1 MKRHEVINRMWN
13 AAKECI
19 EACNAD
25 GKCTLTFFALLEK
38 CKSKVPEIAVLADI
52 QGLNLGEALFYS
64 LLREWLMLYDTTVL
78 YVTGFSD
85 IAYMLLKHLFEE
97 EYFTQ
102 VFTSAGSL
110 MKCMLSL
117 KSNEIEVC
125 PFYNERAQDFIAL
138 YKAIASRTQIS
149 LMS

>member
-1 MKRHEVINRMWN
+1 MKRHEVINCMWN

-19 EACNAD
+19 EECNAN
-25 GKCTLTFFALLEK
+25 GKCTLTFFSLLEK
-38 CKSKVPEIAVLADI
+38 CKSKVPEVAVLADI
-52 QGLNLGEALFYS
+52 QDFNLGEALFYS
-64 LLREWLMLYDTTVL
+64 LLREWLMLYDTTVF

-85 IAYMLLKHLFEE
+85 VAYMLLKHLFEE
-97 EYFTQ
+97 EDFTQ
-102 VFTSAGSL
+102 VFTSSGSL
-110 MKCMLSL
+110 INCVLSL

-125 PFYNERAQDFIAL
+125 SLFNERAQDFIAL

>member
-1 MKRHEVINRMWN
+1 MWN

-19 EACNAD
+19 EECNAN
-25 GKCTLTFFALLEK
+25 GKCTLTFFSLLEK
-38 CKSKVPEIAVLADI
+38 CKSKVPEVAVLADI
-52 QGLNLGEALFYS
+52 QDFNLGEALFYS
-64 LLREWLMLYDTTVL
+64 LLREWLMLYDTTVF

-85 IAYMLLKHLFEE
+85 VAYMLLKHLFEE
-97 EYFTQ
+97 EDFTQ
-102 VFTSAGSL
+102 VFTSSGSL
-110 MKCMLSL
+110 INCVLSL

-125 PFYNERAQDFIAL
+125 SLFNERAQDFIAL

>member
-1 MKRHEVINRMWN
+1 MKRHEVINGMWN

-19 EACNAD
+19 EECNAD
-25 GKCTLTFFALLEK
+25 GKCAFTFFSLLEK
-38 CKSKVPEIAVLADI
+38 CKSKVPEIAVSADI
-52 QGLNLGEALFYS
+52 QDVNLGEALFYS
-64 LLREWLMLYDTTVL
+64 LLREWLMLYNTTIF

-97 EYFTQ
+97 EDFTQ
-102 VFTSAGSL
+102 VFTSTGSL
-110 MKCMLSL
+110 INCVFSL

-125 PFYNERAQDFIAL
+125 SFSNERVQDFIAL

>member
-1 MKRHEVINRMWN
+1 MWN

-19 EACNAD
+19 EECNVD
-25 GKCTLTFFALLEK
+25 GKCALTFFSLLEK
-38 CKSKVPEIAVLADI
+38 CKSKVPEIAVSADI
-52 QGLNLGEALFYS
+52 QDFNLGEALFYS
-64 LLREWLMLYDTTVL
+64 LLREWLMLYDTTIF

-85 IAYMLLKHLFEE
+85 VAYMLLKHLFEE
-97 EYFTQ
+97 EDFTQ
-102 VFTSAGSL
+102 VFTSSGSL
-110 MKCMLSL
+110 IKCVLLL

-125 PFYNERAQDFIAL
+125 SLFNERAQDFIAL

>member
-1 MKRHEVINRMWN
+1 MKRHEVINSMWN

-19 EACNAD
+19 EECNVD
-25 GKCTLTFFALLEK
+25 GKCALTFFSLLEK
-38 CKSKVPEIAVLADI
+38 CKSKVPEIAVSADI
-52 QGLNLGEALFYS
+52 QDFNLGEALFYS
-64 LLREWLMLYDTTVL
+64 LLREWLMLYDTTIF

-85 IAYMLLKHLFEE
+85 VAYMLLKHLFEE
-97 EYFTQ
+97 EDFTQ
-102 VFTSAGSL
+102 VFTSSGSL
-110 MKCMLSL
+110 IKCVLLL

-125 PFYNERAQDFIAL
+125 SLFNERAQDFIAL

>member
-19 EACNAD
+19 EECNAD
-25 GKCTLTFFALLEK
+25 GKCTLTFFSLLEK
-38 CKSKVPEIAVLADI
+38 CKSKVPEIAVSADI
-52 QGLNLGEALFYS
+52 QDFNLGEALFYS
-64 LLREWLMLYDTTVL
+64 LLREWLMLYDPTAF

-85 IAYMLLKHLFEE
+85 VAYMLLKHLFEE
-97 EYFTQ
+97 EDFTQ
-102 VFTSAGSL
+102 VFTSSESL
-110 MKCMLSL
+110 MNCVLSL
-117 KSNEIEVC
+117 KSNEIEVRSL
-125 PFYNERAQDFIAL
+125 FNERAQDFIAL

>member
-19 EACNAD
+19 EACNVD
-25 GKCTLTFFALLEK
+25 GKCALTFFSLLEK
-38 CKSKVPEIAVLADI
+38 CKSKVPEIAVSADI
-52 QGLNLGEALFYS
+52 QDFNLGEALFYS
-64 LLREWLMLYDTTVL
+64 LLREWLMLYDTTVF

-85 IAYMLLKHLFEE
+85 VAYMILKHLFEE
-97 EYFTQ
+97 EDFTQ
-102 VFTSAGSL
+102 VFTSSGSL
-110 MKCMLSL
+110 INCVLSL

-125 PFYNERAQDFIAL
+125 SLSNERAQDFIEL

>member
-1 MKRHEVINRMWN
+1 MWN

-19 EACNAD
+19 EEYNAD
-25 GKCTLTFFALLEK
+25 GKCTLTFFSLLEK
-38 CKSKVPEIAVLADI
+38 CKSKVPEIAVSADI
-52 QGLNLGEALFYS
+52 QDFNLGEALFYS
-64 LLREWLMLYDTTVL
+64 LLREWLMLYDTTIF

-85 IAYMLLKHLFEE
+85 VAYMLLKHLFEKE
-97 EYFTQ
+97 DFTQ
-102 VFTSAGSL
+102 VFTSSGSL
-110 MKCMLSL
+110 MNCVLLL

-125 PFYNERAQDFIAL
+125 SFSDEREQDFIAL

>member
-1 MKRHEVINRMWN
+1 MWN

-19 EACNAD
+19 EEYNAD
-25 GKCTLTFFALLEK
+25 GKCTLTFFSLLEK
-38 CKSKVPEIAVLADI
+38 CKSKVPEIAVSADI
-52 QGLNLGEALFYS
+52 QDFNLGEALFYS
-64 LLREWLMLYDTTVL
+64 LLREWLMLYDTTIF

-85 IAYMLLKHLFEE
+85 VAYMLLKHLFEE
-97 EYFTQ
+97 EDFTQ
-102 VFTSAGSL
+102 VFTSSGSL
-110 MKCMLSL
+110 MNCVLLL

-125 PFYNERAQDFIAL
+125 SFSDEREQDFIAL

>member
-1 MKRHEVINRMWN
+1 MWK

-19 EACNAD
+19 EECNVD
-25 GKCTLTFFALLEK
+25 SKCSLTFFSLLEK
-38 CKSKVPEIAVLADI
+38 CKSKVPEIAVSADI
-52 QGLNLGEALFYS
+52 QDFNLGEALFYS
-64 LLREWLMLYDTTVL
+64 LLREWLMLYDPTAF

-85 IAYMLLKHLFEE
+85 VAYMLLKHLFEE
-97 EYFTQ
+97 EDFTQ
-102 VFTSAGSL
+102 VFTSAESL
-110 MKCMLSL
+110 MNCVLSL

-125 PFYNERAQDFIAL
+125 SLFNERAQDFISL

>member
-25 GKCTLTFFALLEK
+25 GKCALTFFALLEK
-38 CKSKVPEIAVLADI
+38 CKSKVPEIAVSADI
-52 QGLNLGEALFYS
+52 QDVNLGEALFYS
-64 LLREWLMLYDTTVL
+64 LLREWLMLYDPTVF

-85 IAYMLLKHLFEE
+85 VAYMLLKHLFEE
-97 EYFTQ
+97 EDFTQ

-110 MKCMLSL
+110 MNCVLSL
-117 KSNEIEVC
+117 KSNEIKVC
-125 PFYNERAQDFIAL
+125 SLYNEREQDFIAL

-149 LMS
+149 LVS

>member
-1 MKRHEVINRMWN
+1 MWN
-13 AAKECI
+13 AAKECS
-19 EACNAD
+19 EECNAD
-25 GKCTLTFFALLEK
+25 GKCAFTFFSLLEK

-52 QGLNLGEALFYS
+52 QDFNLGEALFYS
-64 LLREWLMLYDTTVL
+64 LLREWLMLYDTTVF

-85 IAYMLLKHLFEE
+85 VAYMLLKHLFEE
-97 EYFTQ
+97 EDFTQ
-102 VFTSAGSL
+102 VFTSSGSL
-110 MKCMLSL
+110 MNCVLSL

-125 PFYNERAQDFIAL
+125 SLYNERAQDFIVL